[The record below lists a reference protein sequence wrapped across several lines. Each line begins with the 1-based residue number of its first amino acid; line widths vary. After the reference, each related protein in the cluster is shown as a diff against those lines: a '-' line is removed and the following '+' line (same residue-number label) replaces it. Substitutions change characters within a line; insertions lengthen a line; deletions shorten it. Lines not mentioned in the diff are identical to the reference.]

1 MQVAGDGAAGSR
13 HGHPGAKVEV
23 SSLFSAKAIAQVAPH
38 AAEQALAHAGL
49 TRAMLSDPARRL
61 AVEQHH
67 ALFDALAE
75 GERPDI
81 AFHMRTSASMACED
95 FGTVGLTMRSAPT
108 LRRAIERLDRYA
120 RLFNPY
126 SLFAFSEDEN
136 EGWWTNT
143 RPAASDG
150 ARLSNEAA
158 LGTFVALWRDANGAN
173 LAPVRVQFMHPPVG
187 SVTALEAHFRCPVSH
202 GAEIDAIIL
211 HRADLD
217 RPNRV
222 GDRHIWDFLRNHL
235 EESLGT
241 TGNDQIDREVV
252 IHVANTL
259 SEGVPRLE
267 DVARHL
273 GIGGRTLQRR
283 LSELGHSYQS
293 LVDEAR
299 REVALRL
306 VAEGRHSLIEIAFL
320 TGFAEQ
326 SSFTRAFKRWSG
338 KTPRAFRTD
347 APQMRP
353 GILAQTGRSTRSQA

>member
-1 MQVAGDGAAGSR
+1 MQDSGGGAPDGR
-13 HGHPGAKVEV
+13 QGHPGAMVEV
-23 SSLFSAKAIAQVAPH
+23 SSLFSAKAIAQVAPQL
-38 AAEQALAHAGL
+38 AEQALAQAGL
-49 TRAMLSDPARRL
+49 TRAMLADPAQRL
-61 AVEQHH
+61 DVERHH

-75 GERPDI
+75 AERPAI

-126 SLFAFSEDEN
+126 SLFAFSEDAR
-136 EGWWTNT
+136 EGWWTNA

-158 LGTFVALWRDANGAN
+158 LGTFVALWRDANGAD
-173 LAPVRVQFMHPPVG
+173 LAPARVQFMHRPVG
-187 SVTALEAHFRCPVSH
+187 DTAALEAHFRCPVSH
-202 GAEIDAIIL
+202 GADIDAIIL
-211 HRADLD
+211 RRADLD

-235 EESLGT
+235 EESLGI
-241 TGNDQIDREVV
+241 TGDDRIDREVV
-252 IHVANTL
+252 VHVANML

-283 LSELGHSYQS
+283 LSELGHSYQT

-338 KTPRAFRTD
+338 KTPRAFRMD
-347 APQMRP
+347 PPQLRP
-353 GILAQTGRSTRSQA
+353 GMIAQTGRSASPQA